1 MNLRLHLLS
10 SLPRWFRT
18 MALFGC
24 LATLS
29 PLVLA
34 DEYTEVNR
42 LLNAGQTSEALARA
56 DKYIAANPR
65 DPQMRFVKSQV
76 LQKSGRSSDAESI
89 LQQLTQ
95 DYPELAEPWNNLAV
109 LHAGRGELEKARA
122 ALETAVRQDPKYATA
137 LENLG
142 DVQARLASQSYER
155 ARQLSSGNRRLGP
168 KIEALDDMLKIG
180 ATTSPTPAPETSPA
194 RPHRRLGGG

>member
-1 MNLRLHLLS
+1 
-10 SLPRWFRT
+10 

>member
-1 MNLRLHLLS
+1 MV
-10 SLPRWFRT
+10 
-18 MALFGC
+18 LFGC
-24 LATLS
+24 LSALGS
-29 PLVLA
+29 QAWA

-65 DPQMRFVKSQV
+65 DPQMRFVRSQV
-76 LQKSGRSSDAESI
+76 LQKSGRSGDAEAV
-89 LQQLTQ
+89 LTQLTQ

-122 ALETAVRQDPKYATA
+122 ALEIAVRQDPNYATA

-142 DVQARLASQSYER
+142 DVQARLASQSYEK
-155 ARQLSSGNRRLGP
+155 ARKLNGDNPRLGP
-168 KIEALDDMLKIG
+168 KIEALDTMLRIG
-180 ATTSPTPAPETSPA
+180 SSSATPAAPETSPA
-194 RPHRRLGGG
+194 RPHRRLRGG